1 MKRLW
6 SPWRMRYVENIEDY
20 RSEGCILCGKPA
32 SGDDAEALIVHRG
45 RHCYVML
52 NAFPYNTGHL
62 MVSPYRHVGKLEEL
76 LPEEYCEMM
85 ELAVLAS
92 RAIEAEMH
100 SQGMN
105 LGINVGKAGG
115 AGIAE
120 HLHMHLVPRWEGDT
134 NFMPVIA
141 DVKVL
146 PETLPQTH
154 ARLQA
159 AILGV
164 LDTDS
169 RHE

>member
-6 SPWRMRYVENIEDY
+6 SPWRMRYVSNVEDY
-20 RSEGCILCGKPA
+20 RKEGCIFCDKPA

-45 RHCYVML
+45 RTCFIML

-62 MVSPYRHVGKLEEL
+62 MISPYRHVGELEEL
-76 LPEEYCEMM
+76 RSEEYCEMM

-92 RAIEAEMH
+92 RAIQAEVH

-105 LGINVGKAGG
+105 LGMNLGKAGG
-115 AGIAE
+115 AGIAD
-120 HLHMHLVPRWEGDT
+120 HLHMHLVPRWDGDT

-141 DVKVL
+141 EVKVM

-154 ARLQA
+154 SRLSA
-159 AILGV
+159 AIRRV
-164 LDTDS
+164 LEGDAGGA
-169 RHE
+169 

>member
-1 MKRLW
+1 
-6 SPWRMRYVENIEDY
+6 MRYVESIDD
-20 RSEGCILCGKPA
+20 SGQKGCILCDKRA

-45 RHCYVML
+45 ETCFVML

-62 MVSPYRHVGKLEEL
+62 MISPYRHVGKLEEL
-76 LPEEYCEMM
+76 RTEEYCEMM
-85 ELAVLAS
+85 ELAVLSS
-92 RAIEAEMH
+92 RAIQAEMH

-105 LGINVGKAGG
+105 LGINLGKAGG

-146 PETLPQTH
+146 PETLSQTH

-159 AILGV
+159 AIQRV
-164 LDTDS
+164 READT
-169 RHE
+169 